1 MLSWHGLKAM
11 SFRPGFCE
19 LLPAWLESGGI
30 QCGNVQLSGGYA
42 EIHRDSVSR
51 DAIPTTN
58 VEYQY
63 GDLNL
68 LAVHHALLNSGLE
81 PQPVSL
87 TVTLPLSEYYDGT
100 ASGTRKNIRRKREN
114 LMRELV
120 LNKGQGIY
128 RNGREGDAGITT
140 GVLPS
145 RGAET
150 RAETTLIIDL
160 GGTTLDAG
168 VIVGFDDIRCG
179 AR

>member
-19 LLPAWLESGGI
+19 LFRHGWK
-30 QCGNVQLSGGYA
+30 VA
-42 EIHRDSVSR
+42 EFSAATFNYQVGTLKYTDSVSR

-87 TVTLPLSEYYDGT
+87 TVTLPLSEYYDGDCQR
-100 ASGTRKNIRRKREN
+100 TR
-114 LMRELV
+114 
-120 LNKGQGIY
+120 
-128 RNGREGDAGITT
+128 
-140 GVLPS
+140 S
-145 RGAET
+145 
-150 RAETTLIIDL
+150 
-160 GGTTLDAG
+160 
-168 VIVGFDDIRCG
+168 
-179 AR
+179 